1 MAKAAHRFLTTTYSQ
16 PLKQIPKSNLRGFL
30 VLKTTHMDNK
40 RSARSH
46 YKIVNGEPIP
56 KKVYETELDAVT
68 MARFLNSR
76 ENVIHKMVAYK
87 CSKCNKWHIG
97 NNGRFLTRE
106 DKEKYNEK
114 LKFERHY
121 IK

>member
-1 MAKAAHRFLTTTYSQ
+1 MGFERWDWVLATYSNINQ
-16 PLKQIPKSNLRGFL
+16 VIKK
-30 VLKTTHMDNK
+30 KKKKKK
-40 RSARSH
+40 RNDRSH
-46 YKIVNGEPIP
+46 YKIVNGELIP
-56 KKVYETELDAVT
+56 KKAYETELDAVT

-114 LKFERHY
+114 LKLERHY

>member
-1 MAKAAHRFLTTTYSQ
+1 MADEKAAHRFLTTTYSQ

-30 VLKTTHMDNK
+30 VLK
-40 RSARSH
+40 
-46 YKIVNGEPIP
+46 I
-56 KKVYETELDAVT
+56 
-68 MARFLNSR
+68 MARFLNNR
-76 ENVIHKMVAYK
+76 KNVIHKMVAYK

-114 LKFERHY
+114 LKLERHY

>member
-40 RSARSH
+40 RSERSH
-46 YKIVNGEPIP
+46 YKIVNGELIP

-76 ENVIHKMVAYK
+76 ENVIHKKILYK
-87 CSKCNKWHIG
+87 IVHWS
-97 NNGRFLTRE
+97 NG
-106 DKEKYNEK
+106 
-114 LKFERHY
+114 
-121 IK
+121 